1 MISLS
6 FWSVGTRDLGW
17 FGLSFGAIQQLI
29 ETIIT
34 RHLNMLSGLGRGVR
48 VGGLAPHGRSPSGNP
63 ATPRTP
69 DGTRERMSNDPPAVL
84 MPCEFYRKT
93 RTYRQVFGIMDAALN
108 GDSRPCSQRNYWYH
122 YHYRCGPLSRRSY
135 LEQTLQLEART
146 IHSYEPILD
155 RISGI
160 QRRLYLRTT

>member
-29 ETIIT
+29 VTIIT

-48 VGGLAPHGRSPSGNP
+48 VGGFARA
-63 ATPRTP
+63 ATPRHRNRLT
-69 DGTRERMSNDPPAVL
+69 GANRRMTAGRTGVL

-122 YHYRCGPLSRRSY
+122 SHYRCGPLSRRSY